1 MWFYRPSLRR
11 ILKVES
17 GSPRSIAKSK
27 HPSITQ
33 PGPTPTDKIAGGIS
47 EDEEEV
53 AKVMEYLLMAVVDGD
68 AAAALKRDLESDA
81 NPSKQACVE
90 GTVSAHD
97 RQMGR
102 LLSCHAKMFAEY
114 KHTSGGSAPLDT
126 YVERLRLFFHHTSN
140 GHVSGW
146 VGSGIHKKGLALHA
160 NHDAAQAACKDA
172 AGIDD
177 EEFNRLFCSVDRV
190 HAYT

>member
-33 PGPTPTDKIAGGIS
+33 PGPTPTDRIAGGIS
-47 EDEEEV
+47 EDEGEV
-53 AKVMEYLLMAVVDGD
+53 AKAMGYLLMAVVDGD
-68 AAAALKRDLESDA
+68 AAAALERDRDLESDA
-81 NPSKQACVE
+81 DPSKQACVE

-114 KHTSGGSAPLDT
+114 KHTPGGSGSAPLDT
-126 YVERLRLFFHHTSN
+126 YVERDQSAC
-140 GHVSGW
+140 GHCSSTTRPMAVFPG
-146 VGSGIHKKGLALHA
+146 GSAL
-160 NHDAAQAACKDA
+160 
-172 AGIDD
+172 G
-177 EEFNRLFCSVDRV
+177 
-190 HAYT
+190 